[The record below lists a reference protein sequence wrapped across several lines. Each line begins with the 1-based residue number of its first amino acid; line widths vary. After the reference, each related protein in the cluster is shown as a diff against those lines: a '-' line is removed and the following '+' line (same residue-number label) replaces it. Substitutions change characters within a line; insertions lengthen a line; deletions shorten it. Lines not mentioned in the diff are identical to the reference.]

1 MVALLVPESAGAVQL
16 TLTAPLPASADTAV
30 GTVGSPLLVV
40 HHGEKVTLAVT
51 GEPVALGLELAL

>member
-1 MVALLVPESAGAVQL
+1 VAFARPGERGRVQL

-30 GTVGSPLLVV
+30 GTVAARARRPHRREGHV
-40 HHGEKVTLAVT
+40 GRY